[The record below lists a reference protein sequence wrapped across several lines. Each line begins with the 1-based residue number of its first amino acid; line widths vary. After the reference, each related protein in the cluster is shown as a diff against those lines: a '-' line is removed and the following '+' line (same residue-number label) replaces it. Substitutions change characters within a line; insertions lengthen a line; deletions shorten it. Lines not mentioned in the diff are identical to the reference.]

1 MVGEM
6 AAWGLGAV
14 GTGFMV
20 ALAFLIIG
28 MFIDAIPAIIILGTV
43 LWPVAQAAAMHPIH
57 FAMIGIIALAF
68 GLVTP
73 PYGLC
78 LLIACAI
85 GEIKVVQALKDV
97 TIILIPMVL
106 VLSLVILLPDV
117 ILALPRWLLPRFVN

>member
-1 MVGEM
+1 MI
-6 AAWGLGAV
+6 
-14 GTGFMV
+14 GTGMTV

-43 LWPVAQAAAMHPIH
+43 LWPSAQAAGMHPIH
-57 FAMIGIIALAF
+57 FAIIGIISLAF

-85 GEIKVVQALKDV
+85 GEIKVVQALRDV
-97 TIILIPMVL
+97 TLILFPMVL
-106 VLSLVILLPDV
+106 VLLFVILLPDV